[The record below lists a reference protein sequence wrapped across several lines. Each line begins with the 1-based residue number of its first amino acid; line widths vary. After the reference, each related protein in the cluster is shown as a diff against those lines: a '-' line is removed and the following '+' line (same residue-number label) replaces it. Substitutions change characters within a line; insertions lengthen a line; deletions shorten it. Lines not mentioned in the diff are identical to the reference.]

1 MAVSCQLSPLLPR
14 HVIPL
19 TIEPER
25 LTNLQSRLSN
35 CGHTLFK
42 IVPIS
47 RCQLLS
53 IAPIAECSGQCPWNC
68 ITTDFCNLDLLLSRT
83 SSPQHLF
90 GNNVYLADSIWVSL
104 FVVHENVNSDHRL
117 LLIPSFDQKILEGFA
132 LFHQKGMVRPPAVGF
147 CKNMQFF

>member
-1 MAVSCQLSPLLPR
+1 MAVSCQLSPLLLR

-53 IAPIAECSGQCPWNC
+53 FAPIAKCSGQCHRNC
-68 ITTDFCNLDLLLSRT
+68 ITTDFCKLDLLLRCT
-83 SSPQHLF
+83 SSPQILF
-90 GNNVYLADSIWVSL
+90 GNNVYLADSVWVSL
-104 FVVHENVNSDHRL
+104 FVENVIRVHPVFVQKTAVPGPAGKMNGFFDFCL
-117 LLIPSFDQKILEGFA
+117 LRNLP
-132 LFHQKGMVRPPAVGF
+132 R
-147 CKNMQFF
+147 CR